1 MVVLI
6 WFHFLTVLLLRELF
20 YQYGTRLL
28 FFESGSL
35 KRNKTSNLLQVL
47 FLVKEPVP
55 ILVVLA
61 WFLPKRLVHIICF
74 ISREPD

>member
-6 WFHFLTVLLLRELF
+6 WFHFLTVLLIELF

-35 KRNKTSNLLQVL
+35 KRNKTSNLLLVL

-61 WFLPKRLVHIICF
+61 WFLPKRLVNIICF